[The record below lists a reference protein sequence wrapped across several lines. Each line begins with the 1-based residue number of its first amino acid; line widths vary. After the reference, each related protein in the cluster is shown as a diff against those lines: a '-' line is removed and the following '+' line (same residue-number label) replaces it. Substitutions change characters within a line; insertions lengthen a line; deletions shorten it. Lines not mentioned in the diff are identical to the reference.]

1 MNADW
6 LSLLISCWALLIKT
20 LRMSWLAGPGLSR
33 DSLDK
38 QGLPRQFMPGQGL
51 PSDGLPSQACCCKSL
66 RRSQPSPALVCI
78 CLLISFCCF
87 VSPLAAAPG
96 LCLGPVCGDQF
107 SRSPQFPW
115 QLRLRVSDQ
124 SGQRERLV
132 VDCRDGLISPRQGP
146 VERGYA
152 AAVARRA
159 CRLAPSSS
167 PFTAEPAGLSTP
179 EMLPA
184 QLPMAALQPASPLWP

>member
-1 MNADW
+1 MNAG
-6 LSLLISCWALLIKT
+6 CWALLISGWPLLIKA
-20 LRMSWLAGPGLSR
+20 LRLSWPAGPGLSGDCR
-33 DSLDK
+33 GSDSLGK
-38 QGLPRQFMPGQGL
+38 QGLPCPV
-51 PSDGLPSQACCCKSL
+51 
-66 RRSQPSPALVCI
+66 LVCI
-78 CLLISFCCF
+78 CRLISFCCV

-96 LCLGPVCGDQF
+96 LCLGPVCGDEF

-159 CRLAPSSS
+159 CRLAPNS
-167 PFTAEPAGLSTP
+167 PSPAEPAGLSTP

-184 QLPMAALQPASPLWP
+184 QLPMAALQPPSPLWA

>member
-1 MNADW
+1 M
-6 LSLLISCWALLIKT
+6 LISRWPLFIGCWALLIKA
-20 LRMSWLAGPGLSR
+20 LHLSWPAGPGLSR
-33 DSLDK
+33 DSLGK
-38 QGLPRQFMPGQGL
+38 QGLP
-51 PSDGLPSQACCCKSL
+51 
-66 RRSQPSPALVCI
+66 SPVLVCI

-96 LCLGPVCGDQF
+96 LCVGPVCGDEF
-107 SRSPQFPW
+107 SRNPQFPW

-124 SGQRERLV
+124 GGQRERLV
-132 VDCRDGLISPRQGP
+132 VDCRDGSISPRQGP

-159 CRLAPSSS
+159 CRLAPNS
-167 PFTAEPAGLSTP
+167 PSPAEPAGLSTP

-184 QLPMAALQPASPLWP
+184 QLPMAALQPPSPLWA

>member
-1 MNADW
+1 M
-6 LSLLISCWALLIKT
+6 LISWWPRLIGCWALLIKA
-20 LRMSWLAGPGLSR
+20 LRLSWPAGPWLSR
-33 DSLDK
+33 DSLGSDSLGK
-38 QGLPRQFMPGQGL
+38 QSLPR
-51 PSDGLPSQACCCKSL
+51 
-66 RRSQPSPALVCI
+66 PALVCV

-87 VSPLAAAPG
+87 VSPLDAAPG

-132 VDCRDGLISPRQGP
+132 VDCRDGSISPRQGP

-159 CRLAPSSS
+159 CRLAPSSAS
-167 PFTAEPAGLSTP
+167 PAEPAGLSTP
-179 EMLPA
+179 ELLPA
-184 QLPMAALQPASPLWP
+184 QLPMAALQLT

>member
-1 MNADW
+1 M
-6 LSLLISCWALLIKT
+6 LISWWALLIRRWALLIRRWALLLKA
-20 LRMSWLAGPGLSR
+20 LRLSWRPGPV
-33 DSLDK
+33 
-38 QGLPRQFMPGQGL
+38 
-51 PSDGLPSQACCCKSL
+51 
-66 RRSQPSPALVCI
+66 LVCI
-78 CLLISFCCF
+78 CLWISFCCF

-159 CRLAPSSS
+159 CRLAPSSPS
-167 PFTAEPAGLSTP
+167 PAEPVGLSTP

-184 QLPMAALQPASPLWP
+184 QLPMAGLQPPSPLWA

>member
-1 MNADW
+1 MLISW
-6 LSLLISCWALLIKT
+6 WPLLIRRWALLFKA
-20 LRMSWLAGPGLSR
+20 LRLSWRPGPV
-33 DSLDK
+33 
-38 QGLPRQFMPGQGL
+38 
-51 PSDGLPSQACCCKSL
+51 
-66 RRSQPSPALVCI
+66 LVCV

-159 CRLAPSSS
+159 CRLAPSSPS
-167 PFTAEPAGLSTP
+167 PAEPVGLSTP

-184 QLPMAALQPASPLWP
+184 QLPMAGLQPPSPLWA

>member
-1 MNADW
+1 MLISW
-6 LSLLISCWALLIKT
+6 WPLLIRRWALLLKA
-20 LRMSWLAGPGLSR
+20 LRLSWRPGPV
-33 DSLDK
+33 
-38 QGLPRQFMPGQGL
+38 
-51 PSDGLPSQACCCKSL
+51 
-66 RRSQPSPALVCI
+66 LVCI
-78 CLLISFCCF
+78 CLWISFCCF

-159 CRLAPSSS
+159 CRLAPSSAS
-167 PFTAEPAGLSTP
+167 PAEPAGLSTP
-179 EMLPA
+179 ELLPA
-184 QLPMAALQPASPLWP
+184 QLPMAAFQPSSPLWA

>member
-1 MNADW
+1 M
-6 LSLLISCWALLIKT
+6 LISRFALLIKA
-20 LRMSWLAGPGLSR
+20 LRLSWPAGPGLSSDCR
-33 DSLDK
+33 GNHSLGK
-38 QGLPRQFMPGQGL
+38 QGLPRQFMPGHGCPGKGL
-51 PSDGLPSQACCCKSL
+51 PST
-66 RRSQPSPALVCI
+66 ALVCL

-159 CRLAPSSS
+159 CRLAPSSPS
-167 PFTAEPAGLSTP
+167 PAEPVGLSTP

-184 QLPMAALQPASPLWP
+184 QLPMAGLQPPSPLWA

>member
-1 MNADW
+1 MLISW
-6 LSLLISCWALLIKT
+6 WPLLIGCWALLIKA
-20 LRMSWLAGPGLSR
+20 LRLSWPAGPGLSR
-33 DSLDK
+33 DSLGSDSLGK
-38 QGLPRQFMPGQGL
+38 QSLPR
-51 PSDGLPSQACCCKSL
+51 
-66 RRSQPSPALVCI
+66 PALVCV

-159 CRLAPSSS
+159 CRLAPSSAS
-167 PFTAEPAGLSTP
+167 PAEPAGLSTP
-179 EMLPA
+179 ELLPA
-184 QLPMAALQPASPLWP
+184 QLPMAALQPPSPLWA

>member
-1 MNADW
+1 MNAGF
-6 LSLLISCWALLIKT
+6 WALLINWWPLPIRRWALLLKA
-20 LRMSWLAGPGLSR
+20 LRLSWLPGPV
-33 DSLDK
+33 
-38 QGLPRQFMPGQGL
+38 
-51 PSDGLPSQACCCKSL
+51 
-66 RRSQPSPALVCI
+66 LVCI
-78 CLLISFCCF
+78 CLLIGFCCF

-107 SRSPQFPW
+107 SRNPQFPW
-115 QLRLRVSDQ
+115 QLRLRVSNQ

-159 CRLAPSSS
+159 CRLAPSSPS
-167 PFTAEPAGLSTP
+167 PAEPAGLSTP

-184 QLPMAALQPASPLWP
+184 QLPMAGLQPPSPLWA

>member
-1 MNADW
+1 MLINCW
-6 LSLLISCWALLIKT
+6 PLLIGCWALLIKA
-20 LRMSWLAGPGLSR
+20 LRLSWPAGPGLSR
-33 DSLDK
+33 DSLAK
-38 QGLPRQFMPGQGL
+38 QGLP
-51 PSDGLPSQACCCKSL
+51 
-66 RRSQPSPALVCI
+66 SPVLVCI

-96 LCLGPVCGDQF
+96 LCVGPVCGDQF

-124 SGQRERLV
+124 GGQRERLV
-132 VDCRDGLISPRQGP
+132 VDCRDGSISPRQGP

-159 CRLAPSSS
+159 CRLAPSSAS
-167 PFTAEPAGLSTP
+167 SAEPAGLSTP
-179 EMLPA
+179 ELLPA
-184 QLPMAALQPASPLWP
+184 QLPMAALQPPSPLWA

>member
-1 MNADW
+1 LNADW
-6 LSLLISCWALLIKT
+6 LSLLISCWALLIKA
-20 LRMSWLAGPGLSR
+20 LRLSWPAGPGLS
-33 DSLDK
+33 
-38 QGLPRQFMPGQGL
+38 
-51 PSDGLPSQACCCKSL
+51 SDGWLSRGLPSQARDCKIL

-184 QLPMAALQPASPLWP
+184 QLPMAAALQPASPLWP